1 MLRTYSKQKNITN
14 KLKIWTDQ
22 STITLIKMYQ
32 QYDPDLLQ
40 INDHSKNPQLKRDL
54 WAIIAQRHET
64 TIPEVQNK
72 IKLLL
77 SKFAIELRRY
87 NRYRLSESYFQN
99 NPWKFFRN
107 FMFLLEIDDF
117 ANVSTL
123 SESCLS
129 DSNSISKMFSTE
141 DRSRTPSSSSQQDQ
155 ESQDFQSSVNFD
167 EIFEVNEDEEE
178 HEDKSPANK
187 KRRLNDSH
195 TPLEDA
201 LKCIK
206 TLLDENDK
214 RDEHS
219 VYGEHIANKL
229 RNCNRSNSDIAIAQH
244 HIENI
249 VFNLS
254 MGVYREEAENS
265 IDNKTNLMIP
275 PVNTRDVPDPIILT
289 VPDPVIIPK
298 PEPSP

>member
-1 MLRTYSKQKNITN
+1 MKEIAEQRQIVCLKMCVANGISFANALKMLKKAYGESVLSKEQAFEYYKTFNKSPDVTDDKINIG
-14 KLKIWTDQ
+14 KKP
-22 STITLIKMYQ
+22 TIDK
-32 QYDPDLLQ
+32 
-40 INDHSKNPQLKRDL
+40 H
-54 WAIIAQRHET
+54 
-64 TIPEVQNK
+64 IPEV
-72 IKLLL
+72 
-77 SKFAIELRRY
+77 F
-87 NRYRLSESYFQN
+87 
-99 NPWKFFRN
+99 
-107 FMFLLEIDDF
+107 D
-117 ANVSTL
+117 
-123 SESCLS
+123 S